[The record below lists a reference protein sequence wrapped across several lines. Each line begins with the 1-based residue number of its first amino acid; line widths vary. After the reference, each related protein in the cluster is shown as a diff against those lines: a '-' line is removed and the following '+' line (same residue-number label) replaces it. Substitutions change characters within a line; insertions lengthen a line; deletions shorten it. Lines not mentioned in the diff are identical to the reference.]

1 MRKNLPITNHEVM
14 MKDGQVLISETNL
27 KGIITDVN
35 DEFVEISGFTKAE
48 LIGKNHNVVRH
59 PEMPPEAFQDL
70 WDTVRAG
77 KPWTGLVKN
86 RCKDGGFYWVQANVA
101 PIFNDG
107 NITGYVS
114 VRSTPDRQ
122 SIEQASALY
131 AKINAGKASLKDESL
146 LQKLNI
152 FKRMQVWQK
161 IAATLAIVIML
172 LGGSW
177 FMTLQGLTEAHD
189 GLLMSGNDRQV
200 ALSAAAIERDVLS
213 IMIDLKK
220 TQTLL
225 DEQSFKDS
233 HVFLIKALAEIDQD
247 IKVIQQAD
255 LGEEEVSA
263 SQAFLKATQHYI
275 DAILMKVDE
284 ALLEEDYATFNDIVI
299 ALNNQAFQEME
310 HLGRQFHDVQAAVS
324 LEEAESAEQ
333 AYNDIFKQSII
344 SVIFSLFIAGIGSTM
359 LIRTFRRRA
368 RYTSEKLAQIAEGNY
383 FDWIELDV
391 EDEVGEIQSGLKSL
405 QIIQGYAVLKV
416 QEEAESALRIKVAL
430 DQVSSNVMI
439 ADANREIFYMNNA
452 MESFMQKAESEFA
465 KLIPDFKADALLG
478 SCIDQFHANPAHQQD
493 ILAGLTSSYES
504 DDIKI
509 GDYTVRVTATPVR
522 NESDER
528 IATVAEWVD
537 RTAEI
542 NVEHE
547 IESVFSAVQ
556 RGDFTQEVS
565 TTGKVGFFLQL
576 SGMINDLNKILAQ
589 GFGDVHHAVNALNDG
604 VLTYRIENEYEGT
617 FDDIKQAM
625 NQTMEKLTDVIG
637 DVQASAEE
645 VGLGA
650 GEISEGNNTLNS
662 RTQEQAAALE
672 ETAASIEE
680 ITGTVQQTADNSRQA
695 NQLALDTRD
704 QAETG
709 GKVADE
715 AVKAMA
721 EINASSRKISDIIG
735 VIDEIAFQTNLLA
748 LNAAVEAAR
757 AGEQGRGFAVVAG
770 EVRTLAQRSAEAAKE
785 IKTLINSSVESV
797 ENGSRLVDQS
807 GTALNDIRSSVG
819 KVSDI
824 IAEIAAASVEQSAG
838 IDQINKAI
846 AQLDAGTQ
854 QNTAMVEESAAAS
867 QRLNDQAAELRNVI
881 SIFQLD

>member
-1 MRKNLPITNHEVM
+1 MRKNLPITNREVM

-35 DEFVEISGFTKAE
+35 GDFVELSGFSRTE
-48 LIGKNHNVVRH
+48 LIGKNHNLVRH
-59 PEMPPEAFQDL
+59 PDMPAEAFQSL

-86 RCKDGGFYWVQANVA
+86 RCKNGDFYWVQANVA
-101 PIFNDG
+101 PIVHHG
-107 NITGYVS
+107 KVTGYVS
-114 VRSTPDRQ
+114 VRSKPDCK

-131 AKINAGKASLKDESL
+131 ADINAGKASLEDESL
-146 LQKLNI
+146 MQKLNV
-152 FKRMQVWQK
+152 FKHMKFWQK
-161 IAATLAIVIML
+161 IAATLATVMIL
-172 LGGSW
+172 LVGSW
-177 FMTLQGLTEAHD
+177 CITLQGLTEAHQ
-189 GLLMSGNDRQV
+189 GLLMSANDRQV
-200 ALSAAAIERDVLS
+200 ALSAAAIERNVLA
-213 IMIDLKK
+213 IMVDLEKEK
-220 TQTLL
+220 TLL
-225 DEQSFKDS
+225 DKASFEHS
-233 HVFLIKALAEIDQD
+233 HAFLTEAVAEIQHD
-247 IKVIQQAD
+247 IKIIKQAD
-255 LGEEEVSA
+255 LGEEERAA
-263 SQAFLKATQHYI
+263 SQAFLQATNAYI
-275 DAILMKVDE
+275 ESTLMAVDQ
-284 ALLEEDYATFNDIVI
+284 ALLEKNYASFNDIVI
-299 ALNNQAFQEME
+299 ALNNEAFQSME
-310 HLGRQFHDVQAAVS
+310 LLSEQFHDVQVSVS
-324 LEEAESAEQ
+324 LEESRASVQ
-333 AYNDIFKQSII
+333 AYNDVFKQSIL
-344 SVIFSLFIAGIGSTM
+344 SVLLSLLIAGVASTL

-368 RYTSEKLAQIAEGNY
+368 RYTADKLAQIAEGNY

-391 EDEVGEIQSGLKSL
+391 EDELGEIQHGMKSM
-405 QIIQGYAVLKV
+405 QITQGYALLKV

-452 MESFMQKAESEFA
+452 MESFMQKTESEFR

-478 SCIDQFHANPAHQQD
+478 TCIDQFHVNPTHQKD
-493 ILAGLTSSYES
+493 LLAGLTSSYQS
-504 DDIKI
+504 DDIEI
-509 GDYTVRVTATPVR
+509 GDFTVRVTATPVR
-522 NESDER
+522 NEAGER
-528 IATVAEWVD
+528 IATVAEWID

-547 IESVFSAVQ
+547 IETVFSAVQ
-556 RGDFTQEVS
+556 RGDFTQEVD
-565 TTGKVGFFLQL
+565 TTGKAGFFLQL

-589 GFGDVHHAVNALNDG
+589 GFGDVHQAVTALNQG
-604 VLTYRIENEYEGT
+604 VLTHRIVNEYEGT
-617 FDDIKQAM
+617 FDDIKQTI

-637 DVQASAEE
+637 DVQSAAEE

-695 NQLALDTRD
+695 NQLAIDTRA

-735 VIDEIAFQTNLLA
+735 VINEIAFQTNLLA

-797 ENGSRLVDQS
+797 EHGSKLVDES
-807 GTALNDIRSSVG
+807 GIALNDIRTAVSKVG
-819 KVSDI
+819 DI
-824 IAEIAAASVEQSAG
+824 IAEIAAASVEQSLG

-846 AQLDAGTQ
+846 AQLDSGTQ

-867 QRLNDQAAELRNVI
+867 QRLNDQAAELQNVI
-881 SIFQLD
+881 SVFQLD

>member
-27 KGIITDVN
+27 KGIITDLN
-35 DEFVEISGFTKAE
+35 EDFVELSGFSRAE

-59 PEMPPEAFQDL
+59 PEMPAAAFQSL

-86 RCKDGGFYWVQANVA
+86 RCKNGDFYWVQANVA
-101 PIFNDG
+101 PIVHHG
-107 NITGYVS
+107 KVTGYVS
-114 VRSTPDRQ
+114 VRSKPDRK

-131 AKINAGKASLKDESL
+131 ADINAGKASLEDESL
-146 LQKLNI
+146 MQKLNV
-152 FKRMQVWQK
+152 FKSMKIWQK
-161 IAATLAIVIML
+161 IAATLGTVMVLL
-172 LGGSW
+172 LGSW
-177 FMTLQGLTEAHD
+177 YITMQGLSEAHE
-189 GLLMSGNDRQV
+189 GLLMSTNDRQV
-200 ALSAAAIERDVLS
+200 ALSAAAIERDVLV
-213 IMIDLKK
+213 IMVDLKK
-220 TQTLL
+220 TQMLL
-225 DEQSFKDS
+225 DKPSFEHS
-233 HVFLIKALAEIDQD
+233 HALLTASIAE
-247 IKVIQQAD
+247 IQQAMNEIKQAD
-255 LGEEEVSA
+255 LDDKEKVA
-263 SQAFLKATQHYI
+263 SQAFLQAANTYI
-275 DAILMKVDE
+275 ESTLMAVDQ

-299 ALNNQAFQEME
+299 DLNNKAFQNMAY
-310 HLGRQFHDVQAAVS
+310 LGNQFHDVQASVS
-324 LEEAESAEQ
+324 LEEASAADQ
-333 AYNDIFKQSII
+333 AYKDIFKQSIL
-344 SVIFSLFIAGIGSTM
+344 SVLLSLLIAGVASTL

-368 RYTSEKLAQIAEGNY
+368 RYTADKLAQIGEGNY
-383 FDWIELDV
+383 FDWIALDV
-391 EDEVGEIQSGLKSL
+391 EDELGEIQRGLKSM
-405 QIIQGYAVLKV
+405 QVTQGYALLKV

-452 MESFMQKAESEFA
+452 MESFMQKTEPEFR
-465 KLIPDFKADALLG
+465 KLIPNFKADTLLG
-478 SCIDQFHANPAHQQD
+478 TCIDQFHANPAHQQD
-493 ILAGLTSSYES
+493 LLAGLTSSYQS
-504 DDIKI
+504 GDIKV
-509 GDYTVRVTATPVR
+509 GDSTVRVTATPVR
-522 NESDER
+522 NEADER
-528 IATVAEWVD
+528 IATVAEWID

-547 IESVFSAVQ
+547 IETVFSAVQ
-556 RGDFTQEVS
+556 RGDFSQVVD
-565 TTGKVGFFLQL
+565 TTGKAGFFLQL

-589 GFGDVHHAVNALNDG
+589 GFGDVHQAVTALNQG
-604 VLTYRIENEYEGT
+604 VLTHRIVNEYEGT
-617 FDDIKQAM
+617 FDDIKQTI

-637 DVQASAEE
+637 DVQSAAEE

-695 NQLALDTRD
+695 NQLAIDTRA

-735 VIDEIAFQTNLLA
+735 VINEIAFQTNLLA

-797 ENGSRLVDQS
+797 EHGSKLVNES
-807 GTALNDIRSSVG
+807 GIALNDIRTAVSKVG
-819 KVSDI
+819 DI
-824 IAEIAAASVEQSAG
+824 IAEIAAASVEQSSG

-846 AQLDAGTQ
+846 AQLDSGTQ

-881 SIFQLD
+881 SVFQLD